1 MKRIFCLGIFWSL
14 CLIMQAQS
22 YNRLVEQAM
31 EYTRKDSLKQAEQ
44 LFRQALKVDASNARN
59 ALVFSNLGTILKRQG
74 RVDEAVDAYTMA
86 LNITP
91 YATSILL
98 NRAALYLDRNLLDK
112 AYVDYCNVIDLIPEN
127 REARLFRAYIN
138 MQRRQY
144 DEARMDYNTVLLKD
158 AKNQTARLGMIL
170 LDQKEGR
177 LLAARDG
184 LNQLIEEAPQDV
196 SLLKMR
202 ANLELEQGYPDA
214 ALVSVDEAIEKAPED
229 ADAYVMKGDIYLL
242 LKKKK
247 EARNAY
253 ERAVELGISRV
264 EVMDKLRECK

>member
-1 MKRIFCLGIFWSL
+1 MPRNFWSL

-112 AYVDYCNVIDLIPEN
+112 AYVDYCNVIDLIPETGKPDCFGLISICSAASTM
-127 REARLFRAYIN
+127 RHVWIIIQCCSKIQKSYSPTWTYYAR
-138 MQRRQY
+138 
-144 DEARMDYNTVLLKD
+144 
-158 AKNQTARLGMIL
+158 
-170 LDQKEGR
+170 
-177 LLAARDG
+177 
-184 LNQLIEEAPQDV
+184 
-196 SLLKMR
+196 
-202 ANLELEQGYPDA
+202 
-214 ALVSVDEAIEKAPED
+214 PER
-229 ADAYVMKGDIYLL
+229 G
-242 LKKKK
+242 
-247 EARNAY
+247 
-253 ERAVELGISRV
+253 AVAG
-264 EVMDKLRECK
+264 CP

>member
-112 AYVDYCNVIDLIPEN
+112 AYVDYCNVIDLIPETGKPDCFG
-127 REARLFRAYIN
+127 LIS
-138 MQRRQY
+138 
-144 DEARMDYNTVLLKD
+144 
-158 AKNQTARLGMIL
+158 ICS
-170 LDQKEGR
+170 
-177 LLAARDG
+177 AA
-184 LNQLIEEAPQDV
+184 
-196 SLLKMR
+196 STMR
-202 ANLELEQGYPDA
+202 HVWIIIRY
-214 ALVSVDEAIEKAPED
+214 
-229 ADAYVMKGDIYLL
+229 
-242 LKKKK
+242 
-247 EARNAY
+247 
-253 ERAVELGISRV
+253 
-264 EVMDKLRECK
+264 C